1 MTYPAH
7 WNWNETVATRANR
20 GTPSS
25 HHRDGIAM
33 HKAIGDL
40 YYEIIDHSNAPP
52 SIGSVQYMVLIN
64 ENTKVSIIR
73 LATIRNKD
81 EHTYEVDYLDDSN
94 YEIALMVDEAVD
106 NDSVRSYLN
115 PSEIQK
121 ILQEIKE
128 TLGK

>member
-1 MTYPAH
+1 MTH
-7 WNWNETVATRANR
+7 QNWYETVATRANR

-40 YYEIIDHSNAPP
+40 YYEIIDHSHTPA
-52 SIGSVQYMVLIN
+52 SVGSVQYMVLIN

-94 YEIALMVDEAVD
+94 YEIAVMVDEAVD

-128 TLGK
+128 TLGQ

>member
-1 MTYPAH
+1 MR
-7 WNWNETVATRANR
+7 NETVATRANR

-33 HKAIGDL
+33 SQAIGDL
-40 YYEIIDHSNAPP
+40 YYEIIDHSHTPA
-52 SIGSVQYMVLIN
+52 SVGSVQYMVLIN

-81 EHTYEVDYLDDSN
+81 EHTYEVDYLHDSN
-94 YEIALMVDEAVD
+94 YEIAVMVDEAVD

-115 PSEIQK
+115 TSEIQK

-128 TLGK
+128 TGGRK